1 MKRLKYQFTLD
12 DMPRVAEYIYQTFQR
27 DHDEFERYSPDFNQE
42 FEEALEERINAIREL
57 PNLDFLDEKVAGKQ
71 KKLLIM
77 TSHLRPLLNI
87 TELYFKTAKDDALEQ
102 SVDLDDINSLRTIL
116 VEKRIWEIQSGISRL
131 LKYINQHLPE
141 LEERGFPSGIIDD
154 FRLLSKNL
162 QRMEIDLAETIHEKE
177 VVTHENVQ
185 AMNNLWEALEDIW
198 TACPEVFAATHQEK
212 VKDYSPE
219 EIKRH
224 IHPKPSR
231 RVIHK

>member
-1 MKRLKYQFTLD
+1 MTRLKYQFTLD

-27 DHDEFERYSPDFNQE
+27 DHDEFEHYSSDFNQE

-57 PNLDFLDEKVAGKQ
+57 PNLDFLDEKVAEKQ

-87 TELYFKTAKDDALEQ
+87 TEIYLKTTKDDVPGQ
-102 SVDLDDINSLRTIL
+102 NDDLDNINSLRTIL
-116 VEKRIWEIQSGISRL
+116 TEKRIWEVQSGISKL
-131 LKYINQHLPE
+131 LSYIDQRLPE

-162 QRMEIDLAETIHEKE
+162 QLMEIELAETIHEKE
-177 VVTHENVQ
+177 VITHESAQ
-185 AMNNLWEALEDIW
+185 AMNDLWEALEDIW
-198 TACPEVFAATHQEK
+198 LACPDVFAKAHPEK
-212 VKDYSPE
+212 VRDYSPE

-224 IHPKPSR
+224 IHPRPSR
-231 RVIHK
+231 KVIQ